1 VHEDGLFFWLI
12 QAEITHRKS
21 TRPRARRP
29 VVFGRPSGLVST
41 LPRCKARKLCED
53 CADRA
58 REEAE
63 IGEASEGVIQGMMGY
78 KGRR

>member
-1 VHEDGLFFWLI
+1 MP
-12 QAEITHRKS
+12 T
-21 TRPRARRP
+21 
-29 VVFGRPSGLVST
+29 
-41 LPRCKARKLCED
+41 CKACGDDVDALVAVKVNGKKQKLCEE

-63 IGEASEGVIQGMMGY
+63 VAEASESVVQSMMGF

>member
-1 VHEDGLFFWLI
+1 MPECKECGDEVETLVKVKIAG
-12 QAEITHRKS
+12 
-21 TRPRARRP
+21 RAMR
-29 VVFGRPSGLVST
+29 
-41 LPRCKARKLCED
+41 LCED

-63 IGEASEGVIQGMMGY
+63 VAEASEGVIQDMMGY

>member
-1 VHEDGLFFWLI
+1 MALCKECDNEVDSLMTVKVAGKN
-12 QAEITHRKS
+12 RKM
-21 TRPRARRP
+21 
-29 VVFGRPSGLVST
+29 
-41 LPRCKARKLCED
+41 CED

-63 IGEASEGVIQGMMGY
+63 VAEQSESVVQSMMGF

>member
-1 VHEDGLFFWLI
+1 MDELLSVKVQGKR
-12 QAEITHRKS
+12 QR
-21 TRPRARRP
+21 
-29 VVFGRPSGLVST
+29 
-41 LPRCKARKLCED
+41 LCED

-63 IGEASEGVIQGMMGY
+63 IAEASEGVIQEMMGF